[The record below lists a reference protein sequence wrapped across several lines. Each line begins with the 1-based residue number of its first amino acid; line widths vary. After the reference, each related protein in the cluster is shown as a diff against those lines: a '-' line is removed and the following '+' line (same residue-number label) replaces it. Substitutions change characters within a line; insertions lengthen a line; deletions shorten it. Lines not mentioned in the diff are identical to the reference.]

1 MADREVSARNALGRQ
16 VAIVTGGASGI
27 GRAVCLALAEE
38 GANIIAV
45 DIDQAGVCG
54 TIEELEKTETSP
66 ASMCLALDVS
76 NECDMEEMVRQTL
89 ARFDRI
95 DILVP
100 CAGIL
105 RPKGSLPKPL
115 SDLTIQEW
123 DAVINTNLRGTF
135 LTNRAVLPT
144 MIAQRKGQIV
154 NISSTSGKQGRAY
167 DSAYCASKFGIIGL
181 TESLAEEVRQHNI
194 KVNVILPDAVDT
206 PLWEQNGPIPRPAD
220 ALSTAQ
226 VASFIL
232 YLLTM
237 PQDTTLLNPIISSF
251 RTRRRVTAT
260 QTLRHGE

>member
-1 MADREVSARNALGRQ
+1 VETGRPGTNGLARQA
-16 VAIVTGGASGI
+16 AIVTGGASGI
-27 GRAVCLALAEE
+27 GKAVCLALAEE
-38 GANIIAV
+38 GANIVVV
-45 DIDQAGVCG
+45 DIDQQGIQA
-54 TIEELEKTETSP
+54 TIEELEKTETNH
-66 ASMCLALDVS
+66 ASICLALDVCQ
-76 NECDMEEMVRQTL
+76 ERDMKEMVHQTL
-89 ARFDRI
+89 DRFGRI

-115 SDLTIQEW
+115 SELTVDEW
-123 DAVINTNLRGTF
+123 DAVVNTNLRGTF

-206 PLWEQNGPIPRPAD
+206 PLWEQNGPIPPPAD
-220 ALSTAQ
+220 ALSAAK

-237 PQDTTLLNPIISSF
+237 PEDTTLLNPIISSF
-251 RTRRRVTAT
+251 RSRRRITAT
-260 QTLRHGE
+260 QKTRKEEE